1 MEKSQIS
8 NNNFIKIKNILYEIN
23 KEIKLDK
30 YKPILLFINEKG
42 EKFAGKIFN
51 KKAIHKTFYLKLL
64 EYNIEINK
72 IIKGRNDFVQ
82 LEIEEENKNEIYL
95 LFEYIENGTLKDLI
109 QKRKKLTEKEVQCYM
124 TQLIFALNFLHS
136 KNIIFKNLK
145 PSKLFIGNNM
155 ELKIGGFSI
164 DTIEDISARKEKEK
178 EKLKNEINK
187 ILEDIYMANEIFE
200 KNYSFALDIW
210 SLGIIIYYL
219 LTGENPSKND
229 LSKGEVRFPSNA
241 NLSSAAKDL
250 LKQILVKDPENR
262 PTLNQIIYHD
272 FFNRNDIP
280 KYMPIETLKEPP
292 SELPEEILKKEVTVK
307 DLKSFIKPI
316 IPPITYNSIRNLN
329 EIKKNEAKDIDVY
342 ILHYLD
348 YNSKVGVGYLL
359 NNDYIGVYYR
369 DKSIMTINKNK
380 NNEIY
385 YKNKEEEFFSTYK
398 TNDINDISHLLNN
411 KYKILNHFI
420 DHFDGLQK
428 KEGNKNDSTDIQAKD
443 MNKVNDKSNIIY
455 VDKLII
461 NENCIFFKLSN
472 QTEQTFFK
480 DDIQIIISTEY
491 LTYIDQNKNKYNL
504 LLKDITNNPIQKLT
518 SRFKYIRYIYVKS
531 INETIKKNNEKIK
544 QKEKQKTN
552 INSNEKEKEIESNI
566 K

>member
-1 MEKSQIS
+1 M
-8 NNNFIKIKNILYEIN
+8 F
-23 KEIKLDK
+23 
-30 YKPILLFINEKG
+30 LLINEKG
-42 EKFAGKIFN
+42 EKFAAKIFN
-51 KKAIHKTFYLKLL
+51 KKALYKTFYLKLL

-109 QKRKKLTEKEVQCYM
+109 KKRKKLTEKEVQCYII
-124 TQLIFALNFLHS
+124 QLIFALNYLHS

-164 DTIEDISARKEKEK
+164 DTIEDITKRKEKEK
-178 EKLKNEINK
+178 EMLKKEINK
-187 ILEDIYMANEIFE
+187 ILSDIYMADEIF
-200 KNYSFALDIW
+200 KNNYSFALDIW

-219 LTGENPSKND
+219 LTGENPSETD

-241 NLSSAAKDL
+241 NLSIAAKDL

-292 SELPEEILKKEVTVK
+292 FEFPEEILKKEVTLK
-307 DLKSFIKPI
+307 DLKSIIKPI
-316 IPPITYNSIRNLN
+316 IPPITYDSIQNLD

-348 YNSKVGVGYLL
+348 YNSKFGVGYLL

-369 DKSIMTINKNK
+369 DKSLMTLNKNK
-380 NNEIY
+380 TDEIN
-385 YKNKEEEFFSTYK
+385 YKDKDKELFTYK
-398 TNDINDISHLLNN
+398 ANDIPEPLDN
-411 KYKILNHFI
+411 KYKILKHFI
-420 DHFDGLQK
+420 KYFGDLQK
-428 KEGNKNDSTDIQAKD
+428 KEGNENDSTELQTKD
-443 MNKVNDKSNIIY
+443 MNKVNDKNNIIY
-455 VDKLII
+455 IDKLII
-461 NENCIFFKLSN
+461 NEKCIFFKLSN

-480 DDIQIIISTEY
+480 DEIQIIVSTEY

-504 LLKDITNNPIQKLT
+504 LLKDIVNNPIQKLT

-531 INETIKKNNEKIK
+531 INETIKKNNEKIR
-544 QKEKQKTN
+544 QNEKQKTN
-552 INSNEKEKEIESNI
+552 IKSNDKEKEKEDAI